1 MLPAVS
7 SSDFRAHWRSHV
19 RLILVLLALGAAVSF
34 GISFFARSLR
44 FSFFGWPFSFWVAA
58 QGALFVYVGIVWWYA
73 RRMEAMDIRDGVAET
88 GD

>member
-1 MLPAVS
+1 MPPAVS
-7 SSDFRAHWRSHV
+7 SSDLRVHWRSHL
-19 RLILVLLALGAAVSF
+19 RLILALLAIGAAVSF

-88 GD
+88 DD